1 MFDIENN
8 EKNES
13 VVILSPEA
21 GVKISGASVE
31 SVIKDR
37 AKTKRYSA
45 KRDLYGDFAYAQ
57 PLKMTEKILSFLRL
71 RGASGAQGIS
81 TSASCREARKRRFLF
96 NLKIPWKIFQEKF

>member
-1 MFDIENN
+1 MKKIF
-8 EKNES
+8 EKNKS
-13 VVILSPEA
+13 AVILNPERSEWVSRSHVT
-21 GVKISGASVE
+21 GVEHVVNDG
-31 SVIKDR
+31 
-37 AKTKRYSA
+37 AKTQCYSA

-96 NLKIPWKIFQEKF
+96 NLKIP